1 MAKTVQ
7 IDGNDVTI
15 DENYYVL
22 FKMLEKIIKELR
34 TLNSRPNGR

>member
-15 DENYYVL
+15 DENYFVL
-22 FKMLEKIIKELR
+22 YKMLEKILEELKR
-34 TLNSRPNGR
+34 TPRG

>member
-22 FKMLEKIIKELR
+22 FKMLEKILKELR
-34 TLNSRPNGR
+34 TLNSRPNG

>member
-34 TLNSRPNGR
+34 KLNSRPNG